1 MDRWGASVRV
11 FVAVAASTVLMST
24 IAGPAVQAQLRLQQQ
39 QLQLQQQQQQQSSSS
54 TPSVF
59 SASFSGFE
67 EIGPLSGPTG
77 AILSNGQGQLTW
89 NVDPGNQFVNFQLTY
104 SGLSSDVTQAHIHF
118 GKEHVAGGIMVF
130 FCTNGTPPAP
140 PTPKPQA
147 CPLTGGTVSGTITSA
162 NMLAIAT
169 QNVPASTLA
178 PLLAALQSNTAYGN
192 IHTKNFP
199 GGEIRGQIQ
208 SP

>member
-1 MDRWGASVRV
+1 
-11 FVAVAASTVLMST
+11 
-24 IAGPAVQAQLRLQQQ
+24 
-39 QLQLQQQQQQQSSSS
+39 
-54 TPSVF
+54 
-59 SASFSGFE
+59 
-67 EIGPLSGPTG
+67 
-77 AILSNGQGQLTW
+77 
-89 NVDPGNQFVNFQLTY
+89 
-104 SGLSSDVTQAHIHF
+104 
-118 GKEHVAGGIMVF
+118 MVF

-147 CPLTGGTVSGTITSA
+147 CPFTGGTVSGTITSA

-169 QNVPASTLA
+169 QNVPANTLA